1 MPVPFTRVRLKGYA
15 SLKTVAG
22 GIFLDPSGDI
32 TAQIAAI
39 KPEDLLTVGAIQ
51 RVFIDQIREEN
62 TFYRQFVT
70 NPAAPEQAAK
80 PVETYPGLISFK
92 GEMERVEMH
101 DANLLEA
108 FRVLGRNIVR
118 QYKALILFIDQFT
131 PPVTI
136 QNSPTGDPNRA
147 NAPRTLGETQR
158 IIVPGVW
165 LNSAPIEFS
174 VTDTNQA
181 YIPRV
186 EFVLQDVI

>member
-1 MPVPFTRVRLKGYA
+1 MPIPYTRVRLKGYA

-32 TAQIAAI
+32 SAQIAAI
-39 KPEDLLTVGAIQ
+39 KPEDLLTVGAVQ

-62 TFYRQFVT
+62 QFYRQFVM
-70 NPAAPEQAAK
+70 NASAPEQAAK

-101 DANLLEA
+101 DANLFEA
-108 FRVLGRNIVR
+108 FRMLGRNIVQ

-136 QNSPTGDPNRA
+136 QNSPTGDPNKSS
-147 NAPRTLGETQR
+147 APRRLGETQR

-165 LNSAPIEFS
+165 LNRLPMEFS
-174 VTDTNQA
+174 VTDSNQA
-181 YIPRV
+181 YIPSV
-186 EFVLQDVI
+186 EFVIQDVI